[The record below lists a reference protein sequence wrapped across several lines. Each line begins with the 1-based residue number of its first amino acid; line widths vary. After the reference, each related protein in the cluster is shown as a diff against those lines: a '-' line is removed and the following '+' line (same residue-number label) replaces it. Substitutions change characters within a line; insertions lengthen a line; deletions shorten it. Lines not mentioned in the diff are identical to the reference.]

1 MNRQFFVRVLLSL
14 LLLLSQQMAMSHA
27 TTHWAGSRDGAAQL
41 QKSGGE
47 QESRGVGV
55 AFAKHQTCEQC
66 LAFAQ
71 IASAVGS
78 SPRCVA
84 VDCAAVCASG
94 PTATE
99 PGGARTTCV
108 FQSRAPP
115 SFA

>member
-47 QESRGVGV
+47 QSRGVGA

-78 SPRCVA
+78 SPLCFAFDR
-84 VDCAAVCASG
+84 AAVCASG

-108 FQSRAPP
+108 FQPRAPP
-115 SFA
+115 SLA